1 MKLQLAWHQELS
13 ARMKIETPEAMQELG
28 RKLGAVLKVGDVV
41 ALIGPLGAGKTE
53 LTKGIASHFGIDE
66 VTSPTFVIA
75 RSYKSHP
82 PLIHMDAYRLLAGAN
97 PLFELEDLDL
107 DAESSITVIE
117 WGGELVDHISSDFL
131 EVIINRDSDIREVSF
146 IGHGARWQGFSL

>member
-1 MKLQLAWHQELS
+1 MKC
-13 ARMKIETPEAMQELG
+13 ETPEAMQALG
-28 RKLGAVLKVGDVV
+28 KRIGAELKVGDVV

-53 LTKGIASHFGIDE
+53 LTKGIAAAFGIEE

-75 RSYKSHP
+75 RSYRSNP

-107 DAESSITVIE
+107 DAEKAVTIIE
-117 WGGELVDHISSDFL
+117 WGGELVEKISSDYL
-131 EVIINRDSDIREVSF
+131 EVHINRDSDIREVTF
-146 IGHGARWQGFSL
+146 VGHGQRWQGFSL

>member
-1 MKLQLAWHQELS
+1 
-13 ARMKIETPEAMQELG
+13 MQIATAEEMRELG
-28 RKLGAVLKVGDVV
+28 QAIGQKLVIGDVV
-41 ALIGPLGAGKTE
+41 ALTGPLGAGKTE
-53 LTKGIASHFGIDE
+53 LTKGIAAHFGIEE

-75 RSYKSHP
+75 RSYKSNP

-107 DAESSITVIE
+107 NAETSITVIE

>member
-1 MKLQLAWHQELS
+1 VQIGTAE
-13 ARMKIETPEAMQELG
+13 EMQDLG
-28 RKLGAVLKVGDVV
+28 RKLGLRLKVGDVV

-53 LTKGIASHFGIDE
+53 LTKGIAAAFGIEE

-75 RSYKSHP
+75 RSYRSNP

-107 DAESSITVIE
+107 DAEKAITIIE
-117 WGGELVDHISSDFL
+117 WGGELVEKISSDYL
-131 EVIINRDSDIREVSF
+131 EVHINRDSDVREVTF
-146 IGHGARWQGFSL
+146 VGHGARWQGFSL

>member
-1 MKLQLAWHQELS
+1 MQIDS
-13 ARMKIETPEAMQELG
+13 PEAMQALGKRIGSELQ
-28 RKLGAVLKVGDVV
+28 VGDVI

-53 LTKGIASHFGIDE
+53 LTKGIAAAFGIEE

-75 RSYKSHP
+75 RSYRSNP

-107 DAESSITVIE
+107 DAEKAITVIE
-117 WGGELVDHISSDFL
+117 WGGELVEKISNQYL
-131 EVIINRDSDIREVSF
+131 EIHINRDSDIREVS
-146 IGHGARWQGFSL
+146 IVGHGPRWQGFSI

>member
-1 MKLQLAWHQELS
+1 
-13 ARMKIETPEAMQELG
+13 MKIETPEAMQALG
-28 RKLGAVLKVGDVV
+28 KRIGAELKVGDVV

-53 LTKGIASHFGIDE
+53 LTKGIAATFGIEE

-75 RSYKSHP
+75 RSYRSNP

-107 DAESSITVIE
+107 DAEKAITIIE
-117 WGGELVDHISSDFL
+117 WGGELVEKISSQYL
-131 EVIINRDSDIREVSF
+131 EVHINRDHDIREVTF
-146 IGHGARWQGFSL
+146 VGHGDRWQGFSL

>member
-1 MKLQLAWHQELS
+1 MKVNS
-13 ARMKIETPEAMQELG
+13 PEEMQELG
-28 RKLGAVLKVGDVV
+28 RRLGAELKVGDVV

-53 LTKGIASHFGIDE
+53 LTKGIAAQFGIEE

-75 RSYKSHP
+75 RSYKSQP

-97 PLFELEDLDL
+97 PLLELEDLDL
-107 DAESSITVIE
+107 NAENAITIIE

-131 EVIINRDSDIREVSF
+131 EVHINRDSEIREVSF
-146 IGHGARWQGFSL
+146 VGHGPRWQGFSI

>member
-1 MKLQLAWHQELS
+1 MKSQLVWHQELS

-28 RKLGAVLKVGDVV
+28 RKIGAVLKVGDVV

-53 LTKGIASHFGIDE
+53 LTKGIATHFGIDE

-75 RSYKSHP
+75 RSYKSNP

-107 DAESSITVIE
+107 NSESAITVIE
-117 WGGELVDHISSDFL
+117 WGDLASHISNEYLEIKIDRSD
-131 EVIINRDSDIREVSF
+131 DIRKVEI
-146 IGHGARWQGFSL
+146 IGHGPRWVGFSI

>member
-1 MKLQLAWHQELS
+1 M
-13 ARMKIETPEAMQELG
+13 
-28 RKLGAVLKVGDVV
+28 RKLGQTIGQKLVIGDVV
-41 ALIGPLGAGKTE
+41 ALTGPLGAGKTE
-53 LTKGIASHFGIDE
+53 LAKGIAAHFGIEE

-75 RSYKSHP
+75 RSYKSNP

-107 DAESSITVIE
+107 SAETSITVIE
-117 WGGELVDHISSDFL
+117 WGGELVDHISNDFL

>member
-1 MKLQLAWHQELS
+1 MQIDS
-13 ARMKIETPEAMQELG
+13 PEAMQALGKRIGSELQ
-28 RKLGAVLKVGDVV
+28 VGDVI

-53 LTKGIASHFGIDE
+53 LTKGIAAAFGIEE

-75 RSYKSHP
+75 RSYRSNP

-107 DAESSITVIE
+107 DAEQAITVIE
-117 WGGELVDHISSDFL
+117 WGGELVEKISNQYL
-131 EVIINRDSDIREVSF
+131 EIHINRDSDIREVS
-146 IGHGARWQGFSL
+146 IVGRGPRWQGFSI